1 MGKKWVLLRNLL
13 EMVAAREEEDGGI
26 IREGRKSIGRKHC
39 NSCIKLPTT
48 TTTTITAT
56 SFQP

>member
-13 EMVAAREEEDGGI
+13 EMAAAREEDGGI
-26 IREGRKSIGRKHC
+26 VREGEKRIGRKHC

-48 TTTTITAT
+48 TITAT